1 MPQKSVLVIDDERG
15 FHEMFRFILEPLGF
29 KVVSAYDGEEGLR
42 MAQADPYDLIFCD
55 NHMPK
60 MNGDEVLGKL
70 PAAKAAL
77 FVMMM
82 GSDSDPQRQ
91 VEEKAR
97 EMGARHCLH
106 KPFEVEELT
115 TVVETVLGIKM

>member
-1 MPQKSVLVIDDERG
+1 MPPKRVLVIDDERG
-15 FHEMFRFILEPLGF
+15 FHDMFRFILEPLGF
-29 KVVSAYDGEEGLR
+29 NVESAYNGEEGLG
-42 MAQADPYDLIFCD
+42 MAQAASYDLIFCD

-60 MNGDEVLGKL
+60 MNGDEVLGRL

-82 GSDSDPQRQ
+82 GSDSDPDRQ
-91 VEEKAR
+91 GEGKAR

-115 TVVETVLGIKM
+115 AVVETVLGIKM